1 MTPILSRTLLRYVRL
16 NIESCDWPAYEN
28 NFHCVG
34 YGEHDVSVKKLSQI
48 ILLVILVILSLFS
61 SGHQELFAD
70 KYTEKFPTTP
80 YRTEK
85 VAAK

>member
-1 MTPILSRTLLRYVRL
+1 
-16 NIESCDWPAYEN
+16 
-28 NFHCVG
+28 VG

-48 ILLVILVILSLFS
+48 ILLVILSLFS